1 MLILIIVQRGFVV
14 YGTALMAG
22 RCGNGSRWGAGV
34 WAMVALAVALRL
46 TVLPGYM
53 IQAAPGALTVV
64 VCTANGAVSQLIAP
78 PGSPSDP
85 HEQQDEGDG
94 KAPACAFAMAGAS
107 LAAPVAEIVAAA
119 PPSSAAPLLPPERAL
134 TPGRGL
140 AAPPPPATGPP
151 FTV

>member
-1 MLILIIVQRGFVV
+1 M
-14 YGTALMAG
+14 TG
-22 RCGNGSRWGAGV
+22 RRHIGSRWGAGV
-34 WAMVALAVALRL
+34 WALVALTVALRL

-64 VCTANGAVSQLIAP
+64 VCTADGAVNQRVDLFGASSA
-78 PGSPSDP
+78 P

-94 KAPACAFAMAGAS
+94 KAPACAFAMAGAT
-107 LAAPVAEIVAAA
+107 LAAPEGQIVAAA
-119 PPSSAAPLLPPERAL
+119 PPSSAAPLPPSARS

>member
-1 MLILIIVQRGFVV
+1 
-14 YGTALMAG
+14 MAG
-22 RCGNGSRWGAGV
+22 RCGNGSQWGAGV

-64 VCTANGAVSQLIAP
+64 VCTANGAVSQTVDLF
-78 PGSPSDP
+78 GTPSAP
-85 HEQQDEGDG
+85 HEQQGEGDG
-94 KAPACAFAMAGAS
+94 KAPACAFAMAGAT
-107 LAAPVAEIVAAA
+107 LAAPEVRILAAA
-119 PPSSAAPLLPPERAL
+119 PPSSAAAPLPPARVI

>member
-1 MLILIIVQRGFVV
+1 MLILIIVHRGFVV

-53 IQAAPGALTVV
+53 IHAAPGALTVV

-85 HEQQDEGDG
+85 HEQQDDGDG
-94 KAPACAFAMAGAS
+94 KAAPCAFAMAGAT
-107 LAAPVAEIVAAA
+107 LAAPDVRILTPA
-119 PPSSAAPLLPPERAL
+119 PPASAAPLLPPERAL
-134 TPGRGL
+134 TPGHGL

>member
-1 MLILIIVQRGFVV
+1 
-14 YGTALMAG
+14 
-22 RCGNGSRWGAGV
+22 
-34 WAMVALAVALRL
+34 MVALAVALRL

-78 PGSPSDP
+78 PVSSSAPQ
-85 HEQQDEGDG
+85 EQQDEGDG
-94 KAPACAFAMAGAS
+94 KAPACAFAMAGAT
-107 LAAPVAEIVAAA
+107 LAAPEAQIVAAA
-119 PPSSAAPLLPPERAL
+119 PPSSATAPLPSARAL
-134 TPGRGL
+134 APGRGL

>member
-1 MLILIIVQRGFVV
+1 MTLIIVQRGFLV
-14 YGTALMAG
+14 YGTDLMAG
-22 RCGNGSRWGAGV
+22 TCRYGARWGAGV

-64 VCTANGAVSQLIAP
+64 ICTANGAVSQAVDV
-78 PGSPSDP
+78 PGTSSAP

-94 KAPACAFAMAGAS
+94 KAPVCAFAMAGAT
-107 LAAPVAEIVAAA
+107 LAAPEGQIATAA
-119 PPSSAAPLLPPERAL
+119 PPSTAAPLLPPAGAAA
-134 TPGRGL
+134 PGRGL

-151 FTV
+151 FSV